1 MSSVLAH
8 KDYLRK
14 NHARCCE
21 LIARLNPSLNDNV
34 TPLSCEGLQY
44 DGHRNEDED
53 CVFWCSLNS
62 CKSVFVKC
70 LFAIF
75 SGSIPHNPRWVRRA
89 LKKQVFSHNFN
100 ILLYCWI
107 YGMSSFPCDIR
118 ISDMYFLIGS
128 WLGYWLLVLY
138 VCRSALSCTV
148 VCLDEN
154 LAILRKHAHCPIA
167 RDAQFLMHWCRFP
180 GVARLSLVTA
190 LCASSYLLV
199 IV

>member
-1 MSSVLAH
+1 MQTTCRQNVDNSCIKSRQTVDMSSVLAH

-62 CKSVFVKC
+62 CMSVSVKC

-100 ILLYCWI
+100 ILLYC
-107 YGMSSFPCDIR
+107 
-118 ISDMYFLIGS
+118 
-128 WLGYWLLVLY
+128 
-138 VCRSALSCTV
+138 
-148 VCLDEN
+148 
-154 LAILRKHAHCPIA
+154 
-167 RDAQFLMHWCRFP
+167 
-180 GVARLSLVTA
+180 
-190 LCASSYLLV
+190 
-199 IV
+199 